1 MTQTAVAQ
9 FNTDQLKLVKETVAR
24 GTTDA
29 EFRLFVEVCKYHGL
43 NPFAR
48 QIYAVVRG
56 ANDASKRQMTIQT
69 SIDGYRL
76 LAERSGKY
84 AGQIGPEWC
93 GDDGIWKDVWLAEKP
108 PAAARIGVLRKDFS
122 QPTWGVAKY
131 KSYAQSS
138 PLWTKMP
145 DVMLAKCAESL
156 ALRKA
161 FPAEMSGIYT
171 KEEMDQADG
180 DLPTV
185 DHAIVE
191 SDPQPQQAMQ
201 QTQPASQITDKQR
214 SHIIDF
220 CAKIGK
226 ERPASLDTWTFD
238 QAKRYIDQ
246 LNTEWRTTNQRTA
259 QATSPVQDQALR
271 KMIANAKARCG
282 TLQVN
287 WEDAKTDARLD
298 QIEDERL
305 TVAQVAQING
315 VLKQYEEKLAPATK

>member
-9 FNTDQLKLVKETVAR
+9 FNPDQTRLIHETVAK

-29 EFRLFVEVCKYHGL
+29 QFRLFLEVCRYHGL

-48 QIYAVVRG
+48 QIYAVVRSG
-56 ANDASKRQMTIQT
+56 QMTIQT

-84 AGQIGPEWC
+84 AGQSGPQWC
-93 GDDGIWKDVWLAEKP
+93 GDDGVWLDVWLKDTP

-131 KSYAQSS
+131 KSYVQATS
-138 PLWTKMP
+138 PLWSKMP

-171 KEEMDQADG
+171 KEEMDQADS

-185 DHAIVE
+185 PMAGTTVE
-191 SDPQPQQAMQ
+191 SEPTQTSNAPAM
-201 QTQPASQITDKQR
+201 P
-214 SHIIDF
+214 
-220 CAKIGK
+220 
-226 ERPASLDTWTFD
+226 
-238 QAKRYIDQ
+238 
-246 LNTEWRTTNQRTA
+246 TA
-259 QATSPVQDQALR
+259 QQMSSIDKLYEHLGRKPTTSSEMTYIEAKELIQKLSAEYRDVKDMERQKQQQGLPVLPVQDKALR
-271 KMIANAKARCG
+271 EMIARSKARCG
-282 TLQVN
+282 AIGVL
-287 WEDAKTDARLD
+287 WDSAKRDAELGNV
-298 QIEDERL
+298 EDEAL
-305 TVAQVAQING
+305 VVAQVAHINT
-315 VLKQYEEKLAPATK
+315 VIKQYEDKVLVVK